1 MFRCKGFLSSAGR
14 SVVVATIAVL
24 ALTMAESPKATAGS
38 TGPSKGVSAT
48 VPSSGSTDFSARRR
62 YYRGG
67 NAAGLAAMGLMFGT
81 VGAIIAQQQR
91 QDYYNSYGYGG
102 YYGYGP
108 PVYYGYR
115 PYYGP
120 RYYPY

>member
-1 MFRCKGFLSSAGR
+1 MFRRKKLLFSAGR
-14 SVVVATIAVL
+14 NVVVATIAAL
-24 ALTMAESPKATAGS
+24 ALTMAEPPMAAAGS

-91 QDYYNSYGYGG
+91 QDYYNSYGYGPA

-108 PVYYGYR
+108 PVYYR